1 MFMLE
6 LRQFWEESLFF
17 RCCIGIV
24 VVGIAVLATSGLSS
38 GRSGPNSTVQAP
50 SDEVLDRLL
59 SDQNLRPTP
68 EQIQL
73 VEAQIASLSASER
86 QRYNQR
92 IIQWRNRI
100 GSLQAVP

>member
-1 MFMLE
+1 MFLLE

-24 VVGIAVLATSGLSS
+24 VVGIAVMATSGLS
-38 GRSGPNSTVQAP
+38 GVSGPTSTAQAP

-59 SDQNLRPTP
+59 SDQKLRPTP

-73 VEAQIASLSASER
+73 VEAQITTLSPSER

-100 GSLQAVP
+100 VSLPTTP